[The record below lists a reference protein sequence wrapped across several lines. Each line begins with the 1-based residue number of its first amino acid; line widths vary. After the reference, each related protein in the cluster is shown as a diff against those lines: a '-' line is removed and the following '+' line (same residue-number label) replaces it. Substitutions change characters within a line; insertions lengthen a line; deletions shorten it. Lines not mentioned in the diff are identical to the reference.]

1 MVSFYSIMLVTHPRR
16 IIQLITN
23 TLRGI
28 STTKL
33 EGVLKRVVKNLT
45 ASSFQKEKCAKK
57 DI

>member
-1 MVSFYSIMLVTHPRR
+1 MLVTHPRR

-45 ASSFQKEKCAKK
+45 AYSFRKEKCAKK

>member
-1 MVSFYSIMLVTHPRR
+1 MVSFYGIMLVTHPRR
-16 IIQLITN
+16 TIQLITN
-23 TLRGI
+23 TLRGT

-45 ASSFQKEKCAKK
+45 ASSLHKEKCAKK